1 MGNVVMHWFFFIL
14 FMIWTLALIWNGRD
28 LFNKKQWLLAGL
40 MFILV
45 LVATVVIGFTLK
57 WLAQSMSLF
66 SVATAK
72 HYSIIL
78 SMSFLCVWGLKV
90 TVALLCTLFSGI
102 MGGHKRYNAENYEK
116 VSSLTRVAAPGLLI
130 VAKSAVPWE
139 AYLCFQVYGLNKH
152 DINVSLSK

>member
-1 MGNVVMHWFFFIL
+1 MGNVVMHWFFFIV
-14 FMIWTLALIWNGRD
+14 FMIWTLALIWNGKD

-40 MFILV
+40 MFVLV

-90 TVALLCTLFSGI
+90 TVVLLCTLFSGI

-116 VSSLTRVAAPGLLI
+116 LSSMTRAVAPGLLI
-130 VAKSAVPWE
+130 FAKS
-139 AYLCFQVYGLNKH
+139 LITLGSFLMFSGLWLK
-152 DINVSLSK
+152 

>member
-14 FMIWTLALIWNGRD
+14 FMIWTLALIWNGKD

-40 MFILV
+40 MFVLV

-90 TVALLCTLFSGI
+90 TVVLLCTLFSGI
-102 MGGHKRYNAENYEK
+102 VGGHKRYNAENYEK
-116 VSSLTRVAAPGLLI
+116 LSSMTRAVAPGLLI
-130 VAKSAVPWE
+130 FAKS
-139 AYLCFQVYGLNKH
+139 LITLGSFLMFSGLWLK
-152 DINVSLSK
+152 

>member
-1 MGNVVMHWFFFIL
+1 MHWFFFIL
-14 FMIWTLALIWNGRD
+14 FMIWTLALIWNGKD

-40 MFILV
+40 MFVLV

-72 HYSIIL
+72 HYSIIF

-90 TVALLCTLFSGI
+90 TVVLLCTLFSGI

-116 VSSLTRVAAPGLLI
+116 LSSMTRAVAPGLLI
-130 VAKSAVPWE
+130 FAKS
-139 AYLCFQVYGLNKH
+139 LITLGSFLMFSGLWLK
-152 DINVSLSK
+152 

>member
-1 MGNVVMHWFFFIL
+1 MHWFFFIV
-14 FMIWTLALIWNGRD
+14 FMIWTLALIWNGKD

-40 MFILV
+40 MFVLV

-78 SMSFLCVWGLKV
+78 SMSFLCVWGLKI
-90 TVALLCTLFSGI
+90 TVVLLCTLFSGI

-116 VSSLTRVAAPGLLI
+116 LLSMTRAVAPGLLI
-130 VAKSAVPWE
+130 FAKS
-139 AYLCFQVYGLNKH
+139 LITLGSFLMFSGLWLK
-152 DINVSLSK
+152 

>member
-1 MGNVVMHWFFFIL
+1 MHWFFFIL
-14 FMIWTLALIWNGRD
+14 FMIWTLALIWNGKD

-40 MFILV
+40 MFVLV

-66 SVATAK
+66 SVAKAK

-90 TVALLCTLFSGI
+90 TVVLLCTLFSGI

-116 VSSLTRVAAPGLLI
+116 LSSMTRAVAPGLLI
-130 VAKSAVPWE
+130 FAKS
-139 AYLCFQVYGLNKH
+139 LITLGSFLMFSGLWLK
-152 DINVSLSK
+152 

>member
-130 VAKSAVPWE
+130 FAKSAVS
-139 AYLCFQVYGLNKH
+139 LGSILMFSGLWLK
-152 DINVSLSK
+152 

>member
-1 MGNVVMHWFFFIL
+1 MHWFFFIV
-14 FMIWTLALIWNGRD
+14 FMIWTLALIWNGKD

-40 MFILV
+40 MFVLV

-78 SMSFLCVWGLKV
+78 SMSFLCVWGLKI
-90 TVALLCTLFSGI
+90 TVVLLCTLFSGI

-116 VSSLTRVAAPGLLI
+116 LSSMTRAVAPGLLI
-130 VAKSAVPWE
+130 FAKS
-139 AYLCFQVYGLNKH
+139 LITLGSFLMFSGLWIK
-152 DINVSLSK
+152 

>member
-14 FMIWTLALIWNGRD
+14 FMIWTLALIWNGKD

-40 MFILV
+40 MFVLV

-90 TVALLCTLFSGI
+90 TVVLLCTLFSGI
-102 MGGHKRYNAENYEK
+102 MEGHKRYNAENYEK
-116 VSSLTRVAAPGLLI
+116 LSSMTRAVAPGLLI
-130 VAKSAVPWE
+130 FAKS
-139 AYLCFQVYGLNKH
+139 LITLGSFLMFSGLWLK
-152 DINVSLSK
+152 

>member
-1 MGNVVMHWFFFIL
+1 MGNVVMHWFFFIV
-14 FMIWTLALIWNGRD
+14 FMIWTLALIWNGKD

-40 MFILV
+40 MFVLV

-78 SMSFLCVWGLKV
+78 SMSFLCVWGLKITLV
-90 TVALLCTLFSGI
+90 LLCTLFSGI

-116 VSSLTRVAAPGLLI
+116 LSSMTRAVAPGLLI
-130 VAKSAVPWE
+130 FAKS
-139 AYLCFQVYGLNKH
+139 LITLGSFLMFSGLWLK
-152 DINVSLSK
+152 

>member
-1 MGNVVMHWFFFIL
+1 MHWFFFIV
-14 FMIWTLALIWNGRD
+14 FMIWTLALIWNGID
-28 LFNKKQWLLAGL
+28 LFNKMQWLLAGL
-40 MFILV
+40 MFVLV

-78 SMSFLCVWGLKV
+78 SMSFLCVWGLKI
-90 TVALLCTLFSGI
+90 TVVLLCTLFSGI

-116 VSSLTRVAAPGLLI
+116 LSSMTRAVAPGLLI
-130 VAKSAVPWE
+130 FAKS
-139 AYLCFQVYGLNKH
+139 LITLGSFLMFSGLWLK
-152 DINVSLSK
+152 

>member
-1 MGNVVMHWFFFIL
+1 MHWFFFIL
-14 FMIWTLALIWNGRD
+14 FMIWTLALIWNGKD

-40 MFILV
+40 MFVLV

-72 HYSIIL
+72 HYSIVL

-90 TVALLCTLFSGI
+90 TVVLLCTLFSGI

-116 VSSLTRVAAPGLLI
+116 LSSMTRAVAPGLLI
-130 VAKSAVPWE
+130 FAKS
-139 AYLCFQVYGLNKH
+139 LITLGSFLMFSGLWLK
-152 DINVSLSK
+152 

>member
-1 MGNVVMHWFFFIL
+1 
-14 FMIWTLALIWNGRD
+14 MIWTLALIWNGKD

-40 MFILV
+40 MFVLV

-78 SMSFLCVWGLKV
+78 SMSFLCVWGLKI
-90 TVALLCTLFSGI
+90 TVVLLCTLFSGI

-116 VSSLTRVAAPGLLI
+116 LSSMTRAVAPGLLI
-130 VAKSAVPWE
+130 FAKS
-139 AYLCFQVYGLNKH
+139 LITLGSFLMFSGLWLK
-152 DINVSLSK
+152 